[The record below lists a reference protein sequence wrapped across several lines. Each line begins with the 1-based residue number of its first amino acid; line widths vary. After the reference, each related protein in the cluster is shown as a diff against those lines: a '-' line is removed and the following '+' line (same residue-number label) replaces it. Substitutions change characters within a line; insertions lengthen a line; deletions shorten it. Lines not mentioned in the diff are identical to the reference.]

1 MVADKSSCLLNNQV
15 ILSIL
20 LLIRHD
26 GSTARTQ
33 RLFLHRFC
41 FNNIRAGF
49 ITGAI
54 PGRRRNAPGVIL
66 HNGDNAMTTPAA
78 RKPIMTLYSGTTD
91 PYSHRTRIV
100 LFEKDIECQIVE
112 VDVNKKPR
120 ELGELNPYNQVP
132 AMVDRDLVLYES
144 NIINEYLD
152 ERLPHPPL
160 MPVDPVSRA
169 RARLM
174 LVRFDRDWYNLIPD
188 ITGGDKKTAT
198 RARHA
203 LRDGLTVIS
212 PIFKEQPYAMGE
224 EFSLVDCSLAPLLW
238 RLDHW
243 DIELPRQAKPIL
255 EYAERIFTRKSFK
268 LSLTEAEKA
277 MRSPVR

>member
-1 MVADKSSCLLNNQV
+1 MTLDN
-15 ILSIL
+15 
-20 LLIRHD
+20 R
-26 GSTARTQ
+26 
-33 RLFLHRFC
+33 
-41 FNNIRAGF
+41 
-49 ITGAI
+49 
-54 PGRRRNAPGVIL
+54 
-66 HNGDNAMTTPAA
+66 DNAMATPMA
-78 RKPIMTLYSGTTD
+78 RKSIMTLYTGTSD

-112 VDVNKKPR
+112 VDLAKKPR

-132 AMVDRDLVLYES
+132 TMVDRDLVLYES

-174 LVRFDRDWYNLIPD
+174 LVRFDRDWYSLLND
-188 ITGGDKKTAT
+188 ITGGDKKVAA
-198 RARHA
+198 RARQT

-212 PIFKEQPYAMGE
+212 PIFKEQAFALGE

-238 RLDHW
+238 RLEDW

-255 EYAERIFTRKSFK
+255 DYADRLFARKSFK

-277 MRSPVR
+277 LRAISR

>member
-1 MVADKSSCLLNNQV
+1 M
-15 ILSIL
+15 
-20 LLIRHD
+20 
-26 GSTARTQ
+26 T
-33 RLFLHRFC
+33 
-41 FNNIRAGF
+41 
-49 ITGAI
+49 
-54 PGRRRNAPGVIL
+54 L
-66 HNGDNAMTTPAA
+66 HNGENAMTTPAA

-100 LFEKDIECQIVE
+100 LYEKDIECQIVE
-112 VDVNKKPR
+112 VDINKKPR

-132 AMVDRDLVLYES
+132 TMVDRDLVLYES

-169 RARLM
+169 RARL
-174 LVRFDRDWYNLIPD
+174 
-188 ITGGDKKTAT
+188 
-198 RARHA
+198 
-203 LRDGLTVIS
+203 TVIS
-212 PIFKEQPYAMGE
+212 PIFKEQPFTLGE

-243 DIELPRQAKPIL
+243 NIELPRQAKPIL
-255 EYAERIFTRKSFK
+255 DYAAKLFQRKSFK

-277 MRSPVR
+277 MRSSSR